1 MIIID
6 VLGTPAPK
14 GSSRAFV
21 NRKTGGAIMAPGGSK
36 VNQVKIKNWSS
47 AVREAAVD
55 AIGERVEPV
64 FVDRYLVV
72 VVEFKLA
79 RPSGHWH
86 PTKGGLKPSAPHAPR
101 TKPDVDKLARTTL
114 DALTGIAFDDD
125 SRIVDLVSRKRYA
138 EPGREGARIT
148 VEEWKA

>member
-14 GSSRAFV
+14 GSARAFYKAGMKRAV
-21 NRKTGGAIMAPGGSK
+21 
-36 VNQVKIKNWSS
+36 VVKDNSEKQKSWDG
-47 AVREAAVD
+47 AVRAAALE
-55 AIGERVEPV
+55 AIGERVDPV
-64 FVDRYLVV
+64 YIERALVV
-72 VVEFKLA
+72 VIEFKLA

-86 PTKGGLKPSAPHAPR
+86 PTKGGLKPSAPAAPR
-101 TKPDVDKLARTTL
+101 GKPDIDKLARTTL

-125 SRIVDLVSRKRYA
+125 GRIVDLVTRKRYA